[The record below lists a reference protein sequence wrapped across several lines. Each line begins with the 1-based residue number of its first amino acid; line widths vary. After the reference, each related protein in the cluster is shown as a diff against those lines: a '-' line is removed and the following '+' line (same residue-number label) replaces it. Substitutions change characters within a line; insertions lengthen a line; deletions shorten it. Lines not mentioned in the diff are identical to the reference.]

1 MFCETCYFK
10 NVVEAKLHDQYF
22 LPYKI
27 ILFYKI
33 QRSLFWYYLDTFHK
47 SFSYVQNFKK
57 AHL

>member
-1 MFCETCYFK
+1 MFCEICYFK

-33 QRSLFWYYLDTFHK
+33 QRSLFWYYLDTFYK